1 MKRKKATIVLCIFAI
16 FIGLLIYFL
25 FSNHDAPIRYD
36 KNIILSNKDAY
47 TIVANICYEDY
58 EKNKED
64 NEFLTYSPWPR
75 KDADAIDKKAY
86 CLSTDNYFNINNEQT
101 KAFDI
106 VVNTYKLDDH
116 NNGIDRIYVKDNFVI
131 FGNEGGQTAFIYSVN
146 GEKPS
151 GYEAGN
157 TNDKAYVEKICDN
170 WYYACRKNVIL
181 N

>member
-47 TIVANICYEDY
+47 TIVAKTCYENY

-64 NEFLTYSPWPR
+64 NEFLTYSPWTE
-75 KDADAIDKKAY
+75 KDKNGSYIKVYRQSFK
-86 CLSTDNYFNINNEQT
+86 TYFNINNEQI

-116 NNGIDRIYVKDNFVI
+116 DNGIDRIYVKDNFVI

-170 WYYACRKNVIL
+170 WYYACRKHVML